1 MDFHFCKW
9 ICEETN
15 LCGQKYKSETGQI
28 QICVDRNTNT
38 KRDRNTNPKRP
49 HQCIL
54 STTAAATS
62 TCSGYLDSTICLS
75 DCLGWRKLNI
85 WIYWLSSTSPTCW
98 EAPFVLTDFP
108 DVFFIFVTLIFV
120 MKHSRQLTNTKTK
133 M

>member
-9 ICEETN
+9 ICTETN

-28 QICVDRNTNT
+28 QICVGGNTNT
-38 KRDRNTNPKRP
+38 KRDRNTNPKRL

-75 DCLGWRKLNI
+75 DCLGWRKK
-85 WIYWLSSTSPTCW
+85 
-98 EAPFVLTDFP
+98 LTQER
-108 DVFFIFVTLIFV
+108 ILIFV
-120 MKHSRQLTNTKTK
+120 STSMYGFAVCHLHHQLAGKPPLSSQISL
-133 M
+133 MCFSYL